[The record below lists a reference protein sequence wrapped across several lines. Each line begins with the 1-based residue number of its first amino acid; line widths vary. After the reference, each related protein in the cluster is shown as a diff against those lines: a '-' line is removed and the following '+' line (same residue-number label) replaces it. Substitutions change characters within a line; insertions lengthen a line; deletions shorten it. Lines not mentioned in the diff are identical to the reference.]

1 MSEFARAAEGH
12 RRELLLYCY
21 RMLGSLPD
29 AEDAVQET
37 LLRAWRYRD
46 SLKEG
51 APLRPW
57 LYRVATNACLDA
69 IARDERRAVL
79 AARAAA
85 DDGAAGK
92 LDDVVWL
99 RPIPDSVLDPPTP
112 PTSTPEAITLTRET
126 IEIAFLTVIQ
136 LLTPQQRAVLI
147 LCDVLDWSAKEAAD
161 LLDTSV
167 PAVNSALQRARARL
181 RERMPSRTPAWPASV
196 DASAAERDLLKKVVE
211 ASEAG
216 DVRAFESIIRT
227 DATFRM
233 PPEPGMAAGRE
244 EMFRPVDR
252 GRIRLRTIRAPPLR
266 GDPRQPAASG
276 RQLCAP
282 ARRFRLASSG
292 AGCSSNRGRLDR
304 GDRDL
309 PSGLFP
315 AVRAP
320 ADDGRGAG
328 DEHVSLIYSML
339 MSLDGYVEDEHGAS
353 VGALPK
359 TKRCIPTSTTSRRQW
374 TPTSTAGGCTRRWS
388 TGRPRTRFPTS
399 RRLRWTGRGSGRRL
413 RRSFTPG
420 ASPSRGARGRGS
432 NASSIPRGC
441 GGSRPTSATT
451 SPLTGLSSQ
460 RTR

>member
-12 RRELLLYCY
+12 RRELLLHCY

-85 DDGAAGK
+85 DDGATGK

-99 RPIPDSVLDPPTP
+99 RPIPDSLLEPPTP
-112 PTSTPEAITLTRET
+112 PTSTPEAIALTRET

-136 LLTPQQRAVLI
+136 LLTAQQRAALI

-161 LLDTSV
+161 LLDISV

-196 DASAAERDLLKKVVE
+196 DASAAERDLLKKYVE
-211 ASEAG
+211 ASEAA
-216 DVRAFESIIRT
+216 DFRVFESIIRT

-233 PPEPGMAAGRE
+233 PPQPGTAAGRDA
-244 EMFRPVDR
+244 MFRLWVEGGFGSER
-252 GRIRLRTIRAPPLR
+252 FGRLRCVVTRANL
-266 GDPRQPAASG
+266 QPAVANYVRRPGDSAWRALALDVLRIEDG
-276 RQLCAP
+276 LIAEIVTFPPDCFPPFGLPLMMDAAP
-282 ARRFRLASSG
+282 EMNT
-292 AGCSSNRGRLDR
+292 C
-304 GDRDL
+304 
-309 PSGLFP
+309 
-315 AVRAP
+315 
-320 ADDGRGAG
+320 
-328 DEHVSLIYSML
+328 H
-339 MSLDGYVEDEHGAS
+339 
-353 VGALPK
+353 
-359 TKRCIPTSTTSRRQW
+359 
-374 TPTSTAGGCTRRWS
+374 
-388 TGRPRTRFPTS
+388 
-399 RRLRWTGRGSGRRL
+399 
-413 RRSFTPG
+413 
-420 ASPSRGARGRGS
+420 
-432 NASSIPRGC
+432 
-441 GGSRPTSATT
+441 
-451 SPLTGLSSQ
+451 
-460 RTR
+460 